1 MPKTRKSYCILI
13 TPGTEWSNMIIDLKE
28 IDNSTLIIG
37 SLEDQNYIV
46 KNLSDVYE
54 KKNLHSFEIRHG
66 NHLLETNNVE
76 TDIDILKEIIIE
88 ISRFIAEEVLGH
100 NT

>member
-1 MPKTRKSYCILI
+1 MLSEMPKTRKSYCILI

-54 KKNLHSFEIRHG
+54 KKNLHSFEI
-66 NHLLETNNVE
+66 LLCFSNPLKNFL
-76 TDIDILKEIIIE
+76 ILPSA
-88 ISRFIAEEVLGH
+88 ISRIKI
-100 NT
+100 TRY